1 MERVQKV
8 HSITNAQTAAQPKTQ
23 EEHLFKGRVVILFSC
38 TTTKTEHSTVAL
50 IISRGINDKCIAAR
64 IQDSVVF
71 VLI

>member
-38 TTTKTEHSTVAL
+38 TTKTEHSTVAL